1 MYHHERYRGVQSV
14 NTVGN
19 TKPLPNAPL
28 RQIDCSSLVLQ
39 AGNTEREENMLVSTL
54 RRCAWKP
61 NLQSAAW
68 NVVNTNQTF
77 RGLMS
82 LTDGEKFHAESR

>member
-61 NLQSAAW
+61 NPQSAAW